1 MDKALNI
8 ATPPPNPIGLRQS
21 IAPYEIPSVARSLF
35 QFISSTALFVACWA
49 VMLWSLQFSYF
60 LTLALAIPTAG
71 FVVRI
76 FIIQHDC
83 GHGSF
88 FKSRRAN
95 QIVGLLCSVMTF
107 TPYASWRRQHAGH
120 HANWNNLDRRE
131 SGADIYSACLT
142 VKEYQALSR
151 RERFTYRLTRHP
163 IVSHFL
169 IPPLVFLAL
178 YRVPFDTPKDWGAER
193 RSVYWLDLAMLV
205 VFGGLS
211 LFFGWKQV
219 LMIQLPII
227 CTSSIVGV
235 WLFSLQHR
243 FEGVMWSRQNEWNFT
258 NAALDGSSYLEL
270 PRVLQWFTGNIG
282 FHHIHHLSPRV
293 PNYRLQA
300 CHENVPAVRRVTTLN
315 MRSGLRATGLALW
328 DEVTQTAVRFA
339 DAKIA

>member
-1 MDKALNI
+1 MDTTLN
-8 ATPPPNPIGLRQS
+8 AAAPPPNPKGLRAS
-21 IAPYEIPSVARSLF
+21 IAPYETASPARSLF
-35 QFISSTALFVACWA
+35 QFISSTALFAACWA
-49 VMLWSLQFSYF
+49 LMLWSLKFSYF
-60 LTLALAIPTAG
+60 LTLPLAVLTAG

-95 QIVGLLCSVMTF
+95 QIVGSLCSVMTF

-131 SGADIYSACLT
+131 SGADIYSACMT

-151 RERFTYRLTRHP
+151 RQRFTYRLIRHP
-163 IVSHFL
+163 IVSHIL
-169 IPPLVFLAL
+169 IPPLVFLLL
-178 YRVPFDTPKDWGAER
+178 YRVPFDTPKDWTVER
-193 RSVYWLDLAMLV
+193 RSVYWLDFAMLT

-211 LFFGWKQV
+211 ALFGWKQV

-235 WLFSLQHR
+235 WLFALQHR
-243 FEGVMWSRQNEWNFT
+243 FEGVVWARQAEWSFT

-300 CHENVPAVRRVTTLN
+300 CHENVPAVQRVKTLN
-315 MRSGLRATGLALW
+315 MRSGFRASSLALW

-339 DAKIA
+339 DAKAA